1 MIRMIS
7 AGESHG
13 KGLSVIIDGCPAGLT
28 IDIDFINAELRRRQ
42 QGYGR
47 GKRMQIEADEVEILS
62 GVRDGKTIGSPIA
75 LWIKNRDYANWQG
88 RMNINKLD
96 VDDPVTAP
104 RPGHADLAGVQKFG
118 LDDVRNVLERASARE
133 TAARVAAGAI
143 IKIFL
148 KEFGIR
154 LSSQTISIGNIEV
167 AEKSRLIEDTEKS
180 LLRCADKKQEILMM
194 KRIDEAAEKG
204 DTLGGVSEIRAL
216 GVCPGLGTYTQWD
229 LRLDSKVSA
238 AMMSIPSV
246 KGVTIG
252 ERGISS
258 KPGSMAQ
265 DEIFYD
271 GEKGFIRHS
280 NHAGGVEGGMSN
292 GEDIVVNIEI
302 KPIPSLRTPL
312 KSVDIRTGKAVDAQ
326 KERADVC
333 VVPAAGVVAE
343 AMLALTLA
351 NAITEKFGGDTIND
365 IKTNYNQYL
374 KRVCKI
380 SS

>member
-1 MIRMIS
+1 MIS

-13 KGLSVIIDGCPAGLT
+13 KGLSVIVDGFPAGLM
-28 IDIDFINAELRRRQ
+28 IDVDFINAELQRRQ

-47 GKRMQIEADEVEILS
+47 GKRMQIEADEMEILS

-75 LWIKNRDYANWQG
+75 LWIKNRDYTNWQG
-88 RMNINKLD
+88 RMNTDKLE

-133 TAARVAAGAI
+133 TAARVAAGAVM
-143 IKIFL
+143 KLML
-148 KEFGIR
+148 KELGID
-154 LSSQTISIGNIEV
+154 LTSQTISIGDIEV
-167 AEKSRLIEDTEKS
+167 SKKSRSAKNTENS
-180 LLRCADKKQEILMM
+180 PLRCSDPRQETLMM
-194 KRIDEAAEKG
+194 ELINNVTEKG
-204 DTLGGVSEIRAL
+204 DTLGGVSEIRAI

-229 LRLDSKVSA
+229 LRLDSKIAA

-246 KGVTIG
+246 KGVMIG
-252 ERGISS
+252 DCGISK

-265 DEIFYD
+265 DEIFYNNKD
-271 GEKGFIRHS
+271 GFYRGS
-280 NHAGGVEGGMSN
+280 NHAGGIEGGMSN

-302 KPIPSLRTPL
+302 KPIPSLRSPL
-312 KSVDIRTGKAVDAQ
+312 KSVDIQTGAAVDAQ

-333 VVPAAGVVAE
+333 IVPAAGVVGE

-351 NAITEKFGGDTIND
+351 NAIVDKFGGDTIGD
-365 IKTNYNQYL
+365 IKTNYNQYM
-374 KRVCKI
+374 KRVCKTL
-380 SS
+380 S